1 MGTVRDKVQDRS
13 ASAMQRYAD
22 VVVGRRGLGALA
34 RFELITLL
42 TKNRPGALG
51 LLLRKK
57 LMARLFGRCG
67 SGAVLGEGLTLRHPG
82 RIAIG
87 DRFAIDAGAT
97 LDARS
102 DHDTALTIGD
112 DVLCSQSVALLCKG
126 GRITLEDR
134 VQLGAFVAVLSQP
147 GGHVTVGEA
156 VAVAPYATIGGATYK
171 SDDLDRPISEQGHHL
186 KGGVTI
192 KRHALIYSR
201 ATILDGV
208 TVGEGAIVAAHAVVA
223 RDVPDF
229 AIVGGVPAKVI
240 GSRREGDDAHGSDH
254 A

>member
-1 MGTVRDKVQDRS
+1 MADVRDRVQDQS

-34 RFELITLL
+34 RFELVTLL

-57 LMARLFGRCG
+57 LMARLFQRCG
-67 SGAVLGEGLTLRHPG
+67 SGAVLGEGLALRHPN
-82 RIAIG
+82 RIVIG
-87 DRFAIDAGAT
+87 DRFAIDAHST

-102 DHDTALTIGD
+102 DHDTGLAIGD

-134 VQLGAFVAVLSQP
+134 VQLGAFVTVLSQP
-147 GGHVTVGEA
+147 DGHVTVGEA
-156 VAVAPYATIGGATYK
+156 VAVAPYATLGGSTYK
-171 SDDLDRPISEQGHHL
+171 SDDLDRPISEQGHHH

-223 RDVPDF
+223 TDVPDY

-240 GSRREGDDAHGSDH
+240 GSRRPEDASPVSDH